1 MFQILFGIGTDT
13 VNATWLNKA
22 LRELFG
28 VLDLVVYTLI
38 SFIYQVLFTIADSEI
53 LSSDY
58 MREFYGRFQVILGIF
73 MIFKLAI
80 SVLQYVVNPDL
91 MSDKKQGLGNVI
103 TRIITML
110 AMLIAIMPLTIPS
123 VEAQAGSYNDYL
135 NKHGLL
141 FGTMYSLQSRILNG
155 GVLEKLILGD
165 STTLTTG
172 VSDSTL
178 GNNPNS
184 TTGNSLDIEKSANR
198 LSIYILKTFI
208 RPNLK
213 DTAQGEDNPANFYCC
228 KDSSGNTSG
237 CEKADNGRTNWY
249 TEYNDEN
256 IDPATL
262 IELLHV
268 TCDDGR
274 VDPDDGNFAL
284 AYFPIVPTICGL
296 LILWVLINFCIEIA
310 KRALR
315 LAILRLIAPI
325 PIISYVDPKSS
336 EKGSFATWTKEL
348 ITAFLQLFLAL
359 AIIFF
364 SINIVAHIMDTD
376 TEFIV
381 LPVSDG
387 FSLVNS
393 VATILIIIAVFLF
406 AKEAPRFIMNALG
419 IKGTGYGLGFAGA
432 LGGLGAMMGG
442 AGVQGLLSGAAN
454 AMQDT
459 SDAYVQ
465 GKAAPPSFG
474 SQRDK
479 VTQMLTG
486 DKNARGGLFGRF
498 QRAAND
504 RANNHM
510 ARHFLGL
517 DRNISGQA
525 KDEMYRLKGIA
536 SGAEE
541 RYKRF
546 SQGNM
551 SADELSR
558 VRASDDF
565 YNNFDSSSAFAD
577 YRDAYIA
584 AHGGGSSGAR
594 AFNSYWESLGEAG
607 QRHQMDTI
615 YGGLSADE
623 QRNAMAQTL
632 EADWGSKQT
641 AANKQEAWY
650 NDSSKLLEGFGINE
664 TLQEK
669 YSRRGEGAYRA
680 NRMYRNGPG
689 YTAPERGHRGYARSH
704 QYRSNADMR
713 RTQRNRRN
721 PNDGSQSRV

>member
-58 MREFYGRFQVILGIF
+58 MREFYGRFQIILGVF
-73 MIFKLAI
+73 MVFKLAI
-80 SVLQYVVNPDL
+80 SILQYVVNPDL

-110 AMLIAIMPLTIPS
+110 AMLIAIMPLNIPS
-123 VEAQAGSYNDYL
+123 IEARDGSYNDYL

-178 GNNPNS
+178 GNNPNA
-184 TTGNSLDIEKSANR
+184 TTDNLDIEKSANR

-228 KDSSGNTSG
+228 KDNSGSTSG

-268 TCDDGR
+268 TCDDGP

-310 KRALR
+310 KRSLR

-419 IKGTGYGLGFAGA
+419 IKGTGYGLGFGAA

-442 AGVQGLLSGAAN
+442 EGLAGLLSGAAN
-454 AMQDT
+454 VMQNS

-465 GKAAPPSFG
+465 GKAAPPAFG
-474 SQRDK
+474 SQRDRVVQK
-479 VTQMLTG
+479 LTG
-486 DKNARGGLFGRF
+486 DKEAHGGMLGSF
-498 QRAAND
+498 QRAANE
-504 RANNHM
+504 M
-510 ARHFLGL
+510 ATNSMLNRVFGVN
-517 DRNISGQA
+517 RRKVAAA
-525 KDEMYRLKGIA
+525 KDMKYRFEGIA
-536 SGAEE
+536 SDAEA
-541 RYKRF
+541 RNDRF
-546 SQGNM
+546 KNGTM
-551 SADELSR
+551 SASELDAFRTSG
-558 VRASDDF
+558 DF
-565 YNNFDSSSAFAD
+565 YDNFSSSDAFSANV
-577 YRDAYIA
+577 A
-584 AHGGGSSGAR
+584 AVMHAR
-594 AFNSYWESLGEAG
+594 GLTGNFGDLSVANQRAVMDDIYASLN
-607 QRHQMDTI
+607 
-615 YGGLSADE
+615 ADE
-623 QRNAMAQTL
+623 QRYAMAQTMDSDLAGKKTMSAKQNTWYDEGAKIL
-632 EADWGSKQT
+632 EAFN
-641 AANKQEAWY
+641 A
-650 NDSSKLLEGFGINE
+650 NE

-669 YSRRGEGAYRA
+669 YSAAGRRRALRFRDTDASLA
-680 NRMYRNGPG
+680 NRGAAG
-689 YTAPERGHRGYARSH
+689 RGYKRDH
-704 QYRSNADMR
+704 
-713 RTQRNRRN
+713 RNRGRGN
-721 PNDGSQSRV
+721 WAP